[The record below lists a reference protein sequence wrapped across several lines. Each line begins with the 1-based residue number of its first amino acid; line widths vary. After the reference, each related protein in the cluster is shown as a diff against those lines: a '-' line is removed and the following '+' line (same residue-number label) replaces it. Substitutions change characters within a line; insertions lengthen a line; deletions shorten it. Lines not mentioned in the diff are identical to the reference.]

1 MKLIRLVLLFLV
13 CAAAILP
20 SPALAQGRASY
31 TIAVVPQ
38 STVSEIFEKWM
49 PFVKKLSVEAGIQLT
64 LKPYNTIAQF
74 EEDLYKGIPDF
85 AYINPYQAV
94 GAKEKQGY
102 IPLVRDTKELVGI
115 LVAKTDSGIRSAKDL
130 NGKEIAFPSHAFAA
144 NLYMRALLTEQEKI
158 SFRSVYVKTHG
169 SGYRSVIMK
178 TAAAAGGVE
187 RTLNKEPDDIKQQL
201 TIIYKTPSTAGHP
214 IAAHP
219 RVPEGVRRKVADAIL
234 GLARN
239 ASATELL
246 AGVQMPD
253 PVEADYQ
260 KDYLPLKKLGKT
272 LEKYAQ
278 AE

>member
-1 MKLIRLVLLFLV
+1 MRRIRLILLFLV
-13 CAAAILP
+13 CAVAVLP
-20 SPALAQGRASY
+20 SSAGAQSITGY

-38 STVSEIFEKWM
+38 SQVSEIFEKWM

-85 AYINPYQAV
+85 AYINPYHAV
-94 GAKEKQGY
+94 GAREKQGY

-115 LVAKTDSGIRSAKDL
+115 IVARADSGIRSARDL
-130 NGKEIAFPSHAFAA
+130 GGKEIAFPSHAFAA
-144 NLYMRALLTEQEKI
+144 NLYMRALLAEQEKV
-158 SFRSVYVKTHG
+158 SFRSLYMKTHG
-169 SGYRSVIMK
+169 SGYRAVIMK
-178 TAAAAGGVE
+178 SADAAGGVE
-187 RTLNKEPDDIKQQL
+187 ATLNKEPDDIKQQL
-201 TIIYKTPSTAGHP
+201 TIIYKTPGTAGHP

-219 RVPEGVRRKVADAIL
+219 RVPESVRRKVASAVT
-234 GLARN
+234 GFARN
-239 ASATELL
+239 AATTELL
-246 AGVQMPD
+246 AKIQMPD

-260 KDYLPLKKLGKT
+260 KDYLPLKKLGAT